1 MASVRRSRQ
10 SRLTEEGRPASANES
25 VIPKPL
31 LSASTL
37 AAWFHCNTK
46 PFVER
51 VLERIGIDT
60 SNYAM
65 RLGALAHEEVQ
76 GALEA
81 LAAPSE
87 LTLPQALARGRFL
100 FETEPH
106 LVDKRRRLHGFLDI
120 LFTSGGRLHVVELKN
135 TRPPRGPDALW
146 RAPLWPEHAVQLQV
160 YGLLAQST
168 YGVKPRLSL
177 SYLKSGSREIVLSRL
192 AESQDPEK
200 ALLALADASTPFE
213 PLPEHSD
220 LILRN
225 VREFHRAERRP
236 TIPPPSHSDPRRCA
250 ECRVRTYCPFRM
262 DGGTHVR
269 LDLRLLSGGDETAV
283 REG

>member
-1 MASVRRSRQ
+1 MAPRPRSRQ
-10 SRLTEEGRPASANES
+10 SLLTHEGRPRSANEA
-25 VIPKPL
+25 VVAKPL

-37 AAWFHCNTK
+37 ASWFHCNTK

-65 RLGALAHEEVQ
+65 RMGALAHEEVQ

-87 LTLPQALARGRFL
+87 LTLGQALARGAFL

-135 TRPPRGPDALW
+135 TRPPGAPD
-146 RAPLWPEHAVQLQV
+146 PLWQAPVWPDHAVQLLV
-160 YGLLAQST
+160 YGLLARAT
-168 YGVKPRLSL
+168 FGVRPRLSL
-177 SYLKSGSREIVLSRL
+177 SYLKGGSRQVVLSRL
-192 AESQDPEK
+192 AESGDPEN
-200 ALLALADASTPFE
+200 ALLALAEASTTFE
-213 PLPEHSD
+213 PTQGHQD

-225 VREFHRAERRP
+225 VRAFHRAERQP
-236 TIPPPSHSDPRRCA
+236 IVPPPSHSDPGRCA
-250 ECRVRTYCPFRM
+250 GCRVRTYCPFRM

-269 LDLRLLSGGDETAV
+269 LDLRLLTEPGVPPG